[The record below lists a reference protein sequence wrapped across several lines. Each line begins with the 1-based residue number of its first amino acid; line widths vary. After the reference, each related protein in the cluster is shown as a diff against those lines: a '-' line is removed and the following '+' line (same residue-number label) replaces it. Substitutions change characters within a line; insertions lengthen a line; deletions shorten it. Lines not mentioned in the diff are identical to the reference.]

1 MIEGKFV
8 HLHNHSSYSL
18 LDGLSS
24 PTELVACAVSL
35 GFKALA
41 LTDHGSCAGLLQF
54 QKACQKNGIKPILG
68 MEAYFTKDHTIKDK
82 SAFKTHHLT
91 LLAKN
96 EVGYKNLIY
105 LSSFAY
111 TQGFYYKPRLD
122 FDILEKHKEG
132 LIVTSACPAGE
143 IPYLLWEG
151 QEQEAINE
159 AGKFKEVFGD
169 DFYIE
174 LMMHRY
180 DGDSDQEKKEIK
192 LATSL
197 YELAKKVD
205 VKVIATNDTHYA
217 MKDDWNIHDVLLA
230 IQTHDHI
237 KNPDRFSF
245 RSKDFYLKPYEE
257 MAKRYDKAPEAI
269 TNTLEIAE
277 KIESDII
284 KTAKDLLP
292 KFNLPVGYEVEADYL
307 VTLVENGMKAKG
319 LMDKPLYHERM
330 KYELSVI
337 IQCKY
342 EKYFLI
348 LWDIINFA
356 NREGIRVGIGR
367 GSAVSSLCLYAL
379 GITKLDPLKYD
390 LIFER
395 FLNLDRISPP
405 DVDID
410 FDYDRREEVF
420 AYVLRKYGLDHCSK
434 IGTYN
439 SYKARAAIRF
449 TAKALDIGNDWE
461 TYQAIKKQNP
471 NNKVVMT
478 KKSLD
483 LADEISKKIPL
494 KAATI
499 KEALHSEAALRI
511 CMESHPD
518 LFKVGVQIEG
528 VIASAGIHPA
538 GVIACKD
545 VITDH
550 IPLRV
555 SHGVV
560 CSQYDMTEVEE
571 LGLLKFDL
579 LALKTLTVVDKT
591 VKMIKERHPNNSK
604 AQNLDVDLLEPNDP
618 KVFAI
623 LNGKNPF
630 IDTRGVF
637 QFEAY
642 GISKLLKDI
651 RVDSFDDMVVAN
663 ALYRPGPLG
672 AGVHNMYCD
681 YKHGRKEI
689 EYLHP
694 KMGEALNETY
704 GMMIFQ
710 ENIMRV
716 AQFVAGLTGGQS
728 DILRYAV
735 GKKKA
740 ELMKEQ
746 KEVFVQGCIK
756 NDIDKATAVK
766 IFDQIDKFAGY
777 GFNKCLCGDTTVL
790 NKLDNKIY
798 TLKELADGSYGIKKD
813 NSVVLDSYLDG
824 EIVEDEL
831 IEAFETGEKE
841 IYEIK
846 LDNGMLIKSTM
857 DHKFYCVGGRA
868 HTVQDIVEKDL
879 EILYDKEKV
888 CKVCKI
894 KSIKPIGKQM
904 TYNVTMKGS
913 QHNYKI
919 VNSDGIG
926 IYGRNSH
933 SAAYAFLAYQTAYLK
948 TYHFLEFM
956 CNLLTSEINNND
968 KDERLGS
975 YIRQL
980 ERMGY
985 RLHPPNINRS
995 GKGFTI
1001 IPFVDGER
1009 KETLLKPLTMLKG
1022 VGEKAVLD
1030 IMEKRPFRDL
1040 TDFLQKVDGKKVN
1053 SGVFRTLV
1061 NAGCFRGEWKES
1073 SDTLLSRYE
1082 NTKKEITKERKNR
1095 KKQTEEIE
1103 KYGGGSLFD

>member
-1 MIEGKFV
+1 MSDGKFV

-24 PTELVACAVSL
+24 PKELVACAVSL

-151 QEQEAINE
+151 QGQEAINE

-197 YELAKKVD
+197 YKLAKKVG

-307 VTLVENGMKAKG
+307 VTLVENGMRAKG
-319 LMDKPLYHERM
+319 LMDKPLYRKRM
-330 KYELSVI
+330 EYELGI
-337 IQCKY
+337 ITQCKY

-367 GSAVSSLCLYAL
+367 GCFLPNNRVQIADGTKTIQDIRKGDEVLSYDGELHEVTNTMKYAIDEEIIDIVMEDGRHISCTLDHKIHILRDGQLEWIEANKIKENDEIFDINVGEKGRKVAKIKSISRRKYKGDVYDIAVSGIHAYNIEGLSVHNSAVSSLCLYVL

-420 AYVLRKYGLDHCSK
+420 AYVLRKYGIDHCSK

-439 SYKARAAIRF
+439 SYKARAAIRY
-449 TAKALDIGNDWE
+449 TAKALDIGKDWE
-461 TYQAIKKQNP
+461 TYLAVKKQNP
-471 NNKVVMT
+471 NNKVAMT
-478 KKSLD
+478 KNSLD

-499 KEALHSEAALRI
+499 KEALHSEEELRM
-511 CMESHPD
+511 CMKRFPD

-545 VITDH
+545 IITDH

-579 LALKTLTVVDKT
+579 LALKTLTVVDRT
-591 VKMIKERHPNNSK
+591 DKMIKERYPNNSE
-604 AQNLDVDLLEPNDP
+604 AQSLDVDLLDPNDP
-618 KVFAI
+618 KVFAM
-623 LNGKNPF
+623 LNGKNPY

-637 QFEAY
+637 QFEAD
-642 GISKLLKDI
+642 GISKLLRDI

-672 AGVHNMYCD
+672 AHIHNMYCD

-694 KMGEALNETY
+694 KMGEALNDTY

-740 ELMKEQ
+740 ELMKKQ
-746 KEVFVQGCIK
+746 KEVFIQGCVE
-756 NDIDKATAVK
+756 NDVDKATAVK
-766 IFDQIDKFAGY
+766 IFAQIDKFAGY
-777 GFNKCLCGDTTVL
+777 GFNK
-790 NKLDNKIY
+790 
-798 TLKELADGSYGIKKD
+798 
-813 NSVVLDSYLDG
+813 
-824 EIVEDEL
+824 
-831 IEAFETGEKE
+831 
-841 IYEIK
+841 
-846 LDNGMLIKSTM
+846 
-857 DHKFYCVGGRA
+857 
-868 HTVQDIVEKDL
+868 
-879 EILYDKEKV
+879 
-888 CKVCKI
+888 
-894 KSIKPIGKQM
+894 
-904 TYNVTMKGS
+904 
-913 QHNYKI
+913 
-919 VNSDGIG
+919 
-926 IYGRNSH
+926 SH

-948 TYHFLEFM
+948 IYYFLEFM

-968 KDERLGS
+968 KDEKLGS

-980 ERMGY
+980 ERKGY
-985 RLHPPNINRS
+985 RLHPPNINKS
-995 GKGFTI
+995 GKAFTI
-1001 IPFVDGER
+1001 IPFVDGEN

-1022 VGEKAVLD
+1022 VGEKAVDD
-1030 IMEKRPFRDL
+1030 IIEKRPFRDL
-1040 TDFLQKVDGKKVN
+1040 TDFLQKVDGKRVN
-1053 SGVFRTLV
+1053 AGVFKTLV
-1061 NAGCFRGEWKES
+1061 AAGCFRGEWKES

-1082 NTKKEITKERKNR
+1082 NTKKEIAKERKNR